1 MATQTYEAPPR
12 EHPVEILTQR
22 REETQTRRR
31 GGKSNLAPF
40 SEAESD
46 PKPLVAFDVPP
57 VPAALPQT
65 W

>member
-12 EHPVEILTQR
+12 EHAVEILTQKREETRTRR
-22 REETQTRRR
+22 REERS
-31 GGKSNLAPF
+31 KLASF

>member
-1 MATQTYEAPPR
+1 MSTQTYEAPPR
-12 EHPVEILTQR
+12 EHTVEILTQE
-22 REETQTRRR
+22 REETRTPGR
-31 GGKSNLAPF
+31 GESSNLASF

-46 PKPLVAFDVPP
+46 PKPLVAFDVAP

>member
-1 MATQTYEAPPR
+1 MATQTYEAPSR
-12 EHPVEILTQR
+12 EHTVEILTQR
-22 REETQTRRR
+22 EETQTRTR
-31 GGKSNLAPF
+31 GERSNLASF

-46 PKPLVAFDVPP
+46 PKPLVAFDVAP